1 MWQSIHE
8 YNIAFA
14 KTFPLNLYLSSN
26 IRFRFR
32 KYRKCPRIF
41 GYQSFFSFIVHPCPC
56 SSVVD
61 IPRPLSINL
70 KQTYILIFIFF
81 LCHFVNILLL
91 GFPRE
96 FTEFLVNIN
105 YYYTHIAIS
114 THETRDINTCST
126 RQPSVFRDIDAGG
139 NFASKLLEPLY
150 NHHLAPNHSPLNHTP
165 HTLNHSLYLLS
176 PTYSST
182 PVPIHPLYY
191 LLYVLYLCYS
201 LLFITDY
208 VPAPYFF
215 LSTYN
220 FNCQTITM
228 YPPCLFL

>member
-1 MWQSIHE
+1 MSVLTNRCKCPE
-8 YNIAFA
+8 YERQIVYKILGA
-14 KTFPLNLYLSSN
+14 LNLTC
-26 IRFRFR
+26 FR
-32 KYRKCPRIF
+32 
-41 GYQSFFSFIVHPCPC
+41 
-56 SSVVD
+56 
-61 IPRPLSINL
+61 
-70 KQTYILIFIFF
+70 
-81 LCHFVNILLL
+81 
-91 GFPRE
+91 
-96 FTEFLVNIN
+96 
-105 YYYTHIAIS
+105 
-114 THETRDINTCST
+114 TCFT

-176 PTYSST
+176 PAYSST
-182 PVPIHPLYY
+182 LIPIYPLYY